1 MATHLRPRARK
12 QPGFFNDE
20 LDSAADDNDLFIVE
34 RLVARRKKKVRRIIQ
49 CNIQWP
55 FYLRALYSTQ
65 ARVEYLVLWQGN
77 SMEECSCLVEEAMTF
92 DADQ

>member
-34 RLVARRKKKVRRIIQ
+34 RLVARRKKKVRRNIQ
-49 CNIQWP
+49 CNTMAILCA
-55 FYLRALYSTQ
+55 FVLFTHRHVLNTLHFGKVILRKSVHGWGKTP
-65 ARVEYLVLWQGN
+65 
-77 SMEECSCLVEEAMTF
+77 
-92 DADQ
+92 

>member
-34 RLVARRKKKVRRIIQ
+34 RLVARRKKKVRRNIQ
-49 CNIQWP
+49 CNTMAIL
-55 FYLRALYSTQ
+55 FACVILRFIHTQ
-65 ARVEYLVLWQGN
+65 ARAEYLVLW
-77 SMEECSCLVEEAMTF
+77 
-92 DADQ
+92 